1 MAPRLARTAEG
12 SRPDPVFPDNVRIGK
27 DLIELITSGM
37 YVFPVTI
44 YREYIQNAA
53 DAIDVA
59 RAQGLIGS
67 DERGR
72 VSIEIDHTERSVA
85 IRDDGGGIPVAD
97 ALQTLLAIGGS
108 AKRGTGARGFRGVGR
123 LSGLAY
129 CQELE
134 FRTKAAYD
142 TSVLSLTID
151 CKLLRSRLG
160 DPSFSGDVR
169 KVISESTYIWN
180 EKCDDPR
187 EHFFE
192 VRLRD
197 VGRHR
202 QDMLLNEKLIGQY
215 LAQVAPVPFSEDF
228 SYATRI
234 EEHLARF
241 MKRVP
246 VELTIGENRVVRPY
260 QDEIRVPGGP
270 YRLKIDEIEFIEF
283 ANVDGEVGGV
293 GWLAHHDYVRSI
305 HPSLAVRGL
314 RVRVG
319 DLQVG
324 EPDLL
329 DDCFK
334 EARFNAWTMG
344 EIHVLDRRIVPN
356 ARRDNFELNHHTYNL
371 TTQIGPVA
379 AQITR
384 RCRSA
389 SVARNSAIIIRH
401 AIEQIEER
409 LADERPLAA
418 GELSRFRASILRCQ
432 GKLKGVD
439 DTEREL
445 LRAGLSRLD
454 EQLAALRPSEE
465 GSVVSLDETLLLITK
480 YVTNREQADRLADAL
495 KKICG

>member
-12 SRPDPVFPDNVRIGK
+12 SRPDPISPENVHIGK
-27 DLIELITSGM
+27 DLIELVTSGM

-53 DAIDVA
+53 DAIDAA
-59 RAQGLIGS
+59 RTQGLIGTG
-67 DERGR
+67 ERGR
-72 VSIEIDHTERSVA
+72 VSIEIDHAERSVA
-85 IRDDGGGIPVAD
+85 IRDNGCGISATD

-108 AKRGTGARGFRGVGR
+108 TKRGTRARGFRGVGR

-134 FRTKAAYD
+134 FRTKAAHD
-142 TSVLSLTID
+142 ASVLSLTID
-151 CKLLRSRLG
+151 CKSLRTRLA
-160 DPSFSGDVR
+160 DPSFAGDVR

-180 EKCDDPR
+180 EKSDDPG

-192 VRLRD
+192 VRLRE

-215 LAQVAPVPFSEDF
+215 LAQVAPVPFSDDF
-228 SYATRI
+228 SHAGQI
-234 EEHLARF
+234 EGHLSRF
-241 MKRVP
+241 MDRTP
-246 VELTIGENRVVRPY
+246 IELTIGADRVVRPY
-260 QDEIRVPGGP
+260 RDEIRVPGGP
-270 YRLKIDEIEFIEF
+270 YRLKVGEIELVEF
-283 ANVDGEVGGV
+283 ANVDGEVGAV

-384 RCRSA
+384 RCRNA
-389 SVARNSAIIIRH
+389 SVARNSTIIIRH

-409 LADERPLAA
+409 LADERPLAV
-418 GELSRFRASILRCQ
+418 GEVSRFRASILRCQ

-439 DTEREL
+439 ETEREPL
-445 LRAGLSRLD
+445 AAELSRLD
-454 EQLAALRPSEE
+454 EQLAVLRSSDES
-465 GSVVSLDETLLLITK
+465 SVVALDEALLLITK
-480 YVTNREQADRLADAL
+480 YVTNREQAGRLTEAI
-495 KKICG
+495 KKIGG

>member
-1 MAPRLARTAEG
+1 MAPRLARTAEAG
-12 SRPDPVFPDNVRIGK
+12 RPDPVAPENVHIGK
-27 DLIELITSGM
+27 DLIELVTSGM
-37 YVFPVTI
+37 YVVPITI

-59 RAQGLIGS
+59 RAQGLIGA

-72 VSIEIDHTERSVA
+72 ISIEIDHSQRSVV
-85 IRDDGGGIPVAD
+85 IRDNGCGISATN
-97 ALQTLLAIGGS
+97 ALETLLAIGGS
-108 AKRGTGARGFRGVGR
+108 TKRGTGARGFRGVGR

-134 FRTKAAYD
+134 FRTKAAHD
-142 TSVLSLTID
+142 PSVLSVIID
-151 CKLLRSRLG
+151 CKSLRNRLA

-169 KVISESTYIWN
+169 EVISGSTYIWN
-180 EKCDDPR
+180 EPSDDLGA
-187 EHFFE
+187 HFFE
-192 VRLRD
+192 VRLRE

-215 LAQVAPVPFSEDF
+215 LAQVAPVSFSDDF
-228 SYATRI
+228 SYAPQI
-234 EEHLARF
+234 EEHLSHF
-241 MKRVP
+241 MNRSP
-246 VELTIGENRVVRPY
+246 IELTIGEDRVVRPY
-260 QDEIRVPGGP
+260 RDEIRVPGGP
-270 YRLKIDEIEFIEF
+270 YRLGISEIEFVEV
-283 ANVDGEVGGV
+283 ANVDGEIGAV

-334 EARFNAWTMG
+334 EARFNGWTMG

-356 ARRDNFELNHHTYNL
+356 ARRDNFELNHHAYNL

-409 LADERPLAA
+409 LADERSLTA
-418 GELSRFRASILRCQ
+418 GEVSRFRASILRCQ

-439 DTEREL
+439 ETERESL
-445 LRAGLSRLD
+445 AQELNRLD
-454 EQLAALRPSEE
+454 EQLAALRSADEA
-465 GSVVSLDETLLLITK
+465 SVVALDEALMLITK
-480 YVTNREQADRLADAL
+480 YVTNREQANRLSEAI
-495 KKICG
+495 KKIIG